1 MTVMITTPLDK
12 PPGESFT
19 VADLERMPDDGRR
32 YEIIDGVLIVSPS
45 PIPIHQIALTNL
57 LVLLYQEVPQD
68 LRALPA
74 PLDVVLA
81 DDTAVEPDIL
91 VARRSDFGPKNL
103 PAAPLLAVEVLSPS
117 SRRIDR
123 MLKFSR
129 YAEAGIASYWIVDP
143 EEPRLL
149 AFDLVGEDYVEVADI
164 SGDEEWTARAPFPV
178 TIRPNALL
186 A

>member
-1 MTVMITTPLDK
+1 MTVMTQGGRP
-12 PPGESFT
+12 FT
-19 VADLERMPDDGRR
+19 VADLETMPDDGRR

-45 PIPIHQIALTNL
+45 PVPSHQIALMNL
-57 LVLLYQEVPQD
+57 LVALHAEVLDD
-68 LRALPA
+68 LRVLPA

-81 DDTAVEPDIL
+81 DDTCVEPDIL

-103 PAAPLLAVEVLSPS
+103 PAPPLLAVEVLSPS

-123 MLKFSR
+123 MLKFAR

-149 AFDLVGEDYVEVADI
+149 AFELVGEDYVEVADV
-164 SGDEEWTARAPFPV
+164 SGDEEWTARRPFSV
-178 TIRPNALL
+178 TIRPAALL
-186 A
+186 D